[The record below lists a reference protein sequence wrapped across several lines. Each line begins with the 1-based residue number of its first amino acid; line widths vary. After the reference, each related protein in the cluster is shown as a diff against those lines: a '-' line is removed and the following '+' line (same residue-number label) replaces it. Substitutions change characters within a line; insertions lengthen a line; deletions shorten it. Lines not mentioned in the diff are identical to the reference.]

1 MDNDTGGFKFLTHHN
16 LQGSQ
21 TRIAFVPRCVKF
33 LTHHNLQG
41 SQTNCIRI
49 MPCAVF
55 LTHHNLQGS
64 QTILSAI

>member
-21 TRIAFVPRCVKF
+21 TVWGLVKTENEF

-41 SQTNCIRI
+41 SQT
-49 MPCAVF
+49 
-55 LTHHNLQGS
+55 S
-64 QTILSAI
+64 S

>member
-21 TRIAFVPRCVKF
+21 TQPVIVTNNGEF

-41 SQTNCIRI
+41 SQTETC
-49 MPCAVF
+49 
-55 LTHHNLQGS
+55 
-64 QTILSAI
+64 

>member
-21 TRIAFVPRCVKF
+21 TKHYLHKLIFSF

-41 SQTNCIRI
+41 SQTFRR
-49 MPCAVF
+49 PC
-55 LTHHNLQGS
+55 S
-64 QTILSAI
+64 R